1 MTDIKVHSIP
11 GSPYGRAVL
20 IALEEKH
27 ATYQLFPVQ
36 PKTLRS
42 PEHLA
47 RHPFGRIPVLE
58 HGDFRLYETQAI
70 LRYIDRTLPGPLLTP
85 LDPRAAARM
94 DQLMNVNDWYL
105 FQGVGNV
112 IGFQRVVAPKLLGL
126 APDEAAIVAAMP
138 KAHVVFDALA
148 RELGDGRYAARFL
161 YRHSGMVRAH
171 GEKSR
176 SGALD
181 GSDARS
187 SEHAS
192 DGLGARGGDGSG
204 ELRRRGQERSR
215 VRMLRRA
222 EHAFRGTL
230 LDDASLLHDVDPVRN
245 RPHHVKIVR
254 DE

>member
-27 ATYQLFPVQ
+27 APYRLVAVA

-70 LRYIDRTLPGPLLTP
+70 LRYVDRVLPGTHLTP
-85 LDPRAAARM
+85 SDPRGAARM
-94 DQLMNVNDWYL
+94 DQLMNVNDCYL

-112 IGFQRVVAPKLLGL
+112 IGFQRVVGPKLMGL

-138 KAHVVFDALA
+138 KAHSVFDALA
-148 RELGDGRYAARFL
+148 RELGEADYF
-161 YRHSGMVRAH
+161 
-171 GEKSR
+171 
-176 SGALD
+176 
-181 GSDARS
+181 
-187 SEHAS
+187 
-192 DGLGARGGDGSG
+192 GGDSLSLADVMIAPQLDFFTATP
-204 ELRRRGQERSR
+204 EWSPLTAKNPHLVRWMDRMQSRPSMRATVWER
-215 VRMLRRA
+215 VA
-222 EHAFRGTL
+222 EMAQ
-230 LDDASLLHDVDPVRN
+230 AS
-245 RPHHVKIVR
+245 
-254 DE
+254 